1 MMKISLDWV
10 NLFPS
15 VHGKFSVSQDTDI
28 RVERLKKLYAEVFK
42 PELGTIKGVT
52 AKLHLK
58 GNATPVFQRPRLVP
72 YALRCVVEEELNRME
87 NDGVSGL

>member
-1 MMKISLDWV
+1 MKIRLDWV
-10 NLFPS
+10 NLFPF